1 MREVGSGGG
10 KRSDARVNVVSRH
23 IGQDSVSSGNIEC
36 AQAA

>member
-23 IGQDSVSSGNIEC
+23 IGQDSVGSGNIEC
-36 AQAA
+36 AQAT